1 MHAQP
6 IHLRTLRQN
15 DGGGIARS
23 VAGVRDRRGGIA
35 RFGAGVCDRRGGIAR
50 SGAARDRGAEE
61 ATGMLDDARTASSSA
76 RRKPAWS
83 CVVAR
88 LLKYQARSM
97 TTHL

>member
-23 VAGVRDRRGGIA
+23 VAGVCDRRGGIARFGAGVRDRRGGIA

-61 ATGMLDDARTASSSA
+61 ATGKVLFSG
-76 RRKPAWS
+76 KKK
-83 CVVAR
+83 VIF
-88 LLKYQARSM
+88 LKE
-97 TTHL
+97 TV